1 MLAPAEVDSGIACG
15 CTCVGCGANLIAK
28 KGAKVSWHF
37 AHHISSGTQSCVE
50 SAIHAA
56 AKQILLD
63 ANYLRVPM
71 VAMSAQ
77 RRLKSGR
84 QHTKVVTLSPDRLIR
99 FDYSRSEVW
108 EGAVG
113 VRPDVVG
120 YRGERRLL
128 VEMYFMHA
136 VDLAK
141 QQKLEALGIPA
152 LEVNLFGLDSD
163 TDFETIRQ
171 RVINDVFC
179 KHWLFYPGESS
190 TRAMLQ
196 EQLDAE
202 ADELDRQ
209 HEAKVELE
217 RRKEAARIER
227 IEKARADVAAA
238 NERYRLIPTE
248 EKERLIRESLALSG
262 AWPYFLNKHSEEAA
276 AIAEPARIWQ
286 GAVFARFIQGKAVHG
301 VFVEVEPVAEW
312 VAARFGVVDGRH
324 RAASLAVRKFLGYLC
339 ACGFLEKDGSP
350 YGRTSYQV
358 VFDRMTPRPKPA
370 AR

>member
-1 MLAPAEVDSGIACG
+1 MLAPAEVDSGLACG

-37 AHHISSGTQSCVE
+37 AHHISTGSQSCVE
-50 SAIHAA
+50 SAVHAE
-56 AKQILLD
+56 AKQLLLD

-71 VAMSAQ
+71 VAMSAC
-77 RRLKSGR
+77 RRLKSGH
-84 QHTKVVTLSPDRLIR
+84 QHTKVVTMSPDRVIR

-120 YRGERRLL
+120 YRGDRRLL
-128 VEMYFMHA
+128 VEMHFTHA
-136 VDLAK
+136 VDPAK
-141 QQKLEALGIPA
+141 QQKLEELGIPA
-152 LEVNLFGLDSD
+152 LEVSLFGLDSG
-163 TDFETIRQ
+163 TNFEMIRQ
-171 RVINDVFC
+171 RVIDDVFC

-190 TRAMLQ
+190 TRAVLQ

-202 ADELDRQ
+202 AEELDRQ

-217 RRKEAARIER
+217 RRRELARIER
-227 IEKARADVAAA
+227 VEKARADVQAA
-238 NERYRLIPTE
+238 NERYRLTSTE
-248 EKERLIRESLALSG
+248 EKERVIRESLAFSG

-276 AIAEPARIWQ
+276 AIAEPARVWQ
-286 GAVFARFIQGKAVHG
+286 GAVFVRFIQGKAVHR

-312 VAARFGVVDGRH
+312 VASRFGVVDGRH

-358 VFDRMTPRPKPA
+358 VSDRLTPRPKHSVK
-370 AR
+370 